1 MALSDTVQ
9 ESMRDAEKS
18 LRNALSFASRTERPH
33 MVAHIAKLIAQ
44 IDSIISADE
53 LLDQIDERE
62 PGSRGTYGPFY
73 RYEDE

>member
-1 MALSDTVQ
+1 MIPACLAST
-9 ESMRDAEKS
+9 
-18 LRNALSFASRTERPH
+18 LSFASRTERPH

-62 PGSRGTYGPFY
+62 PGSRGTYGPF
-73 RYEDE
+73 